1 MLKINKKFE
10 ESPDK
15 NRGVFT
21 AKASICDETLLF
33 SQKSS
38 IIDARLRSKEVSENW
53 SLGGVNHRECF
64 DA

>member
-21 AKASICDETLLF
+21 AKASICDETLYYFHKKAL
-33 SQKSS
+33 S
-38 IIDARLRSKEVSENW
+38 
-53 SLGGVNHRECF
+53 
-64 DA
+64 